1 MGKAII
7 QYDAMWGEALRGIVR
22 QALRASENGL
32 PGGHHFYITFRTRH
46 PTVEMSDTLRA
57 RFPDEMTIVLQH
69 QYWGLEITEDWFEVT
84 LSFNRLNERLHVP
97 FAAVSAFA
105 DPFAKFGIQIP
116 TDASIELPSEE
127 ADRRTAHAGRR
138 QKSPPRPRP
147 RAKPAASS
155 RWTLSERNN
164 HELRRHSLR
173 RDFSAGRGRHPLY
186 QADRRPC
193 RHRHVQRP
201 ARC

>member
-7 QYDAMWGEALRGIVR
+7 HYDAMWGEALRGIVR
-22 QALRASENGL
+22 QALHAAENGL

-46 PTVEMSDTLRA
+46 PTVDISDALRA

-69 QYWGLEITEDWFEVT
+69 QYWGLEITDDWFEVT

-116 TDASIELPSEE
+116 TDASIELPSSAEASEGEPEE
-127 ADRRTAHAGRR
+127 AKETAPEPTPSTEETGRVV
-138 QKSPPRPRP
+138 
-147 RAKPAASS
+147 
-155 RWTLSERNN
+155 TLDAFRKK
-164 HELRRHSLR
+164 
-173 RDFSAGRGRHPLY
+173 
-186 QADRRPC
+186 
-193 RHRHVQRP
+193 
-201 ARC
+201 